1 MFWIKRARRNS
12 VLLGMAYNA
21 PKSIDGSQATAGT
34 AYYTQ
39 EQLLEAFRDG
49 QADTL
54 LETRQSVRCA
64 MRSLRRLEI
73 IPLYI
78 GGKYFEDVKPE
89 IIKQEPYLRS
99 AIEEIWLLEDA
110 PLANEMKVA
119 IRNAANHGMNRW

>member
-1 MFWIKRARRNS
+1 
-12 VLLGMAYNA
+12 MAYTA

-39 EQLLEAFRDG
+39 EQLLEAFREG
-49 QADTL
+49 QADAL
-54 LETRQSVRCA
+54 LGTRQSVRCA
-64 MRSLRRLEI
+64 MRSFRRLEI

-78 GGKYFEDVKPE
+78 GEQYFEDIKSE

-110 PLANEMKVA
+110 PLTNEMKVE
-119 IRNAANHGMNRW
+119 IRKAANHGMNRW